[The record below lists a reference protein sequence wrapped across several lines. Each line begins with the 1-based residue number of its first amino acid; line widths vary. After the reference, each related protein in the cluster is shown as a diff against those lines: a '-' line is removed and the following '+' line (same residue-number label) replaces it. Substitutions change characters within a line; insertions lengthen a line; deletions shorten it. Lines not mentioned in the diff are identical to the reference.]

1 MRAGLLMLVLML
13 LTSVAR
19 AETAHVSINQRM
31 FELGHLPLI
40 KVNVVADSED
50 MTRLEFIVRQHGAAE
65 KLMVQP
71 INRYMVLLLG
81 IDEVTDK
88 QAELLV
94 REYRINRW
102 HELKRLPLFDTSVP
116 VVLRSNRA
124 RVFAEQI
131 PTESPQVAV
140 STQALENKP
149 IENKTIE
156 TRAAPATVVSSKV
169 VPPSAV
175 QAQRVQEVAGQPDG
189 EPQQSPGV
197 PSASQA
203 VAAPG
208 PQVKA
213 LPIDSREPGCM
224 LDFDGTETLWRV
236 ASRYAQSSHTH
247 VYGAMLAIFDAN
259 PKAFSRGNIRNLR
272 SDAKLYCP
280 SSSLLESYGDKTAA
294 KEKFEQM

>member
-116 VVLRSNRA
+116 VALRSNRA
-124 RVFAEQI
+124 RVFAEQM
-131 PTESPQVAV
+131 PTESLQIAV
-140 STQALENKP
+140 STQAIENKA

-156 TRAAPATVVSSKV
+156 ARAAPATAVSSKV
-169 VPPSAV
+169 VPPPAV
-175 QAQRVQEVAGQPDG
+175 QAKRVKEVAGQPQS
-189 EPQQSPGV
+189 EPQSLGV

>member
-1 MRAGLLMLVLML
+1 MLVLML

-50 MTRLEFIVRQHGAAE
+50 MTRLEFIVRQQGAAE

-102 HELKRLPLFDTSVP
+102 YELKRLPLFDTSVP

-124 RVFAEQI
+124 RVFAEQM
-131 PTESPQVAV
+131 PTEPPQTVM
-140 STQALENKP
+140 SIQALENKA
-149 IENKTIE
+149 IENKAIE
-156 TRAAPATVVSSKV
+156 ARAVPATVVSSKV
-169 VPPSAV
+169 VPPPAV
-175 QAQRVQEVAGQPDG
+175 QAQRVKEVAGQPQS
-189 EPQQSPGV
+189 EPQSLGV

-208 PQVKA
+208 RQVKA

-259 PKAFSRGNIRNLR
+259 PKAFSRGDIRNLR
-272 SDAKLYCP
+272 SDAKLHCP

>member
-1 MRAGLLMLVLML
+1 MLVLML

-50 MTRLEFIVRQHGAAE
+50 ITRLEFIVRQQGAAE

-116 VVLRSNRA
+116 VALRSNRA
-124 RVFAEQI
+124 RVFAEQM
-131 PTESPQVAV
+131 PTESLQVAM
-140 STQALENKP
+140 STQAIENKA

-156 TRAAPATVVSSKV
+156 ARAMQATVVSSKV

-175 QAQRVQEVAGQPDG
+175 QAQRVKEVAGQPQS
-189 EPQQSPGV
+189 EPQSLGV

-208 PQVKA
+208 SQVTA
-213 LPIDSREPGCM
+213 STIETREPGCM

-236 ASRYAQSSHTH
+236 ASRYAESRHTH

-272 SDAKLYCP
+272 SDAKLHCP
-280 SSSLLESYGDKTAA
+280 SSSLLQSYGDKTAA

>member
-50 MTRLEFIVRQHGAAE
+50 MTRLEFIVRQQGAAE

-116 VVLRSNRA
+116 VALRSNRA
-124 RVFAEQI
+124 RVFAEQM
-131 PTESPQVAV
+131 PTESPQTVM
-140 STQALENKP
+140 SIQALENKA
-149 IENKTIE
+149 IENKAIE
-156 TRAAPATVVSSKV
+156 ARAVPATVVSSKV
-169 VPPSAV
+169 VPPPAV
-175 QAQRVQEVAGQPDG
+175 QAQRVKDVAGQPQS
-189 EPQQSPGV
+189 EPQSLGV
-197 PSASQA
+197 SSASQA

-236 ASRYAQSSHTH
+236 ASRYAENSHTH

-259 PKAFSRGNIRNLR
+259 PKAFSRGDIRNLR
-272 SDAKLYCP
+272 SDAKLHCP

>member
-1 MRAGLLMLVLML
+1 MLVLML

-50 MTRLEFIVRQHGAAE
+50 MTRLEFIVRQQGAAE

-116 VVLRSNRA
+116 VALRSNRA

-131 PTESPQVAV
+131 PGEPPQVAV
-140 STQALENKP
+140 STQALENKA

-156 TRAAPATVVSSKV
+156 TRAAPATAVSSKV

-175 QAQRVQEVAGQPDG
+175 QAQRVKEVAGQPQS
-189 EPQQSPGV
+189 EPQSLGV

-208 PQVKA
+208 SQVTA
-213 LPIDSREPGCM
+213 STIETREPGCM

-236 ASRYAQSSHTH
+236 ASRYAESRHTH
-247 VYGAMLAIFDAN
+247 VYGAMLAIFEAN
-259 PKAFSRGNIRNLR
+259 PKAFSRGNIRHLR
-272 SDAKLYCP
+272 SDAKLHCP
-280 SSSLLESYGDKTAA
+280 SSSLLQSYGDKTAA

>member
-50 MTRLEFIVRQHGAAE
+50 MTRLEFIVRQQGAAE

-102 HELKRLPLFDTSVP
+102 YELKRLPLFDTSVP

-124 RVFAEQI
+124 RVFAEQM
-131 PTESPQVAV
+131 PTEPPQTVM
-140 STQALENKP
+140 SIQALENKA
-149 IENKTIE
+149 IENKAIE
-156 TRAAPATVVSSKV
+156 ARAVPATVVSSKV
-169 VPPSAV
+169 VPPPAV
-175 QAQRVQEVAGQPDG
+175 QAQRVKEVAGQPQS
-189 EPQQSPGV
+189 EPQSLGV

-203 VAAPG
+203 VAVPG
-208 PQVKA
+208 RQVKA

-236 ASRYAQSSHTH
+236 ASRYAQNSHTH

-259 PKAFSRGNIRNLR
+259 PKAFSRGDIRNLR
-272 SDAKLYCP
+272 SDAKLHCP

>member
-50 MTRLEFIVRQHGAAE
+50 MTRLEFIVRQQGAAE

-102 HELKRLPLFDTSVP
+102 YELKRLPLFDTSVP

-124 RVFAEQI
+124 RVFAEQM
-131 PTESPQVAV
+131 PTEPPQTVM
-140 STQALENKP
+140 SIQALENKA
-149 IENKTIE
+149 IENKAIE
-156 TRAAPATVVSSKV
+156 ARAVPATVVSSKV
-169 VPPSAV
+169 VPPPAV
-175 QAQRVQEVAGQPDG
+175 QAQRVKDVAGQPQS
-189 EPQQSPGV
+189 EPQSLGV

-208 PQVKA
+208 RQVKA

-236 ASRYAQSSHTH
+236 ASRYAQNSHTH

-259 PKAFSRGNIRNLR
+259 PKAFSRGDIRNLR
-272 SDAKLYCP
+272 SDAKLHCP

>member
-1 MRAGLLMLVLML
+1 MLVLML

-50 MTRLEFIVRQHGAAE
+50 MTRLEFIVRQQGAAE

-116 VVLRSNRA
+116 VALRSNRA
-124 RVFAEQI
+124 RVFAEQM
-131 PTESPQVAV
+131 PTESLQVAV
-140 STQALENKP
+140 STQAIENKA

-156 TRAAPATVVSSKV
+156 ARAAPATAVSSKV
-169 VPPSAV
+169 VQSSAV
-175 QAQRVQEVAGQPDG
+175 QAQRVKEVAGQPQS
-189 EPQQSPGV
+189 EPQSLGV

-208 PQVKA
+208 RQVKA
-213 LPIDSREPGCM
+213 LPIASREPGCM

-236 ASRYAQSSHTH
+236 ASRYAENSHTH

-259 PKAFSRGNIRNLR
+259 PKAFSRGDIRNLR
-272 SDAKLYCP
+272 SDAKLHCP

>member
-13 LTSVAR
+13 LTFVAR

-31 FELGHLPLI
+31 FELGHLPML

-50 MTRLEFIVRQHGAAE
+50 MTRLEFIVRQRGASE

-116 VVLRSNRA
+116 VALRSNRA
-124 RVFAEQI
+124 RIFGEQM
-131 PTESPQVAV
+131 PSESPQVAV
-140 STQALENKP
+140 STQAIENKA

-156 TRAAPATVVSSKV
+156 ARAVPATVVSSKV
-169 VPPSAV
+169 VPSSAV
-175 QAQRVQEVAGQPDG
+175 QAQRVKEVAGQGDG
-189 EPQQSPGV
+189 EPQSQGM
-197 PSASQA
+197 PSAFQA
-203 VAAPG
+203 VAALG
-208 PQVKA
+208 SQVTA
-213 LPIDSREPGCM
+213 PPIETREPGCM

-236 ASRYAQSSHTH
+236 ASRYAESRHTH
-247 VYGAMLAIFDAN
+247 VYGAMLAIFEAN
-259 PKAFSRGNIRNLR
+259 PKAFNRGNIRHLR
-272 SDAKLYCP
+272 RDAKLHCP
-280 SSSLLESYGDKTAA
+280 SSHLLQSYGDKTAA

>member
-13 LTSVAR
+13 LTSVTR

-31 FELGHLPLI
+31 FELGHLPML

-50 MTRLEFIVRQHGAAE
+50 MTRLEFIVRQQGAAE

-116 VVLRSNRA
+116 VALRSNRA
-124 RVFAEQI
+124 RVFGEQM
-131 PTESPQVAV
+131 PSESQ
-140 STQALENKP
+140 
-149 IENKTIE
+149 
-156 TRAAPATVVSSKV
+156 RAAVQATTGASEAVQL
-169 VPPSAV
+169 SAV
-175 QAQRVQEVAGQPDG
+175 QAQRVQEVAVQADA
-189 EPQQSPGV
+189 EPQSPGMS
-197 PSASQA
+197 SASLA
-203 VAAPG
+203 IVAPG
-208 PQVKA
+208 SKVKA
-213 LPIDSREPGCM
+213 PPIEKREPGCM

-236 ASRYAQSSHTH
+236 ASRYAENNHTH
-247 VYGAMLAIFDAN
+247 VYGAMLAIFEAN

-272 SDAKLYCP
+272 SDAKLHCP
-280 SSSLLESYGDKTAA
+280 SSRLLQSYEDKAAA

>member
-13 LTSVAR
+13 LTSVAI

-50 MTRLEFIVRQHGAAE
+50 MTRLEFIVRQQGAAE

-102 HELKRLPLFDTSVP
+102 YELKRLPLFDTSVP

-169 VPPSAV
+169 MPPSAV
-175 QAQRVQEVAGQPDG
+175 QAQRVKEVDGQGDG
-189 EPQQSPGV
+189 EPQSLGV
-197 PSASQA
+197 HSASQA

-208 PQVKA
+208 RQVKV
-213 LPIDSREPGCM
+213 LPIASREPGCM

-259 PKAFSRGNIRNLR
+259 PKAFSRGDIRNLR
-272 SDAKLYCP
+272 SDAKLHCP
-280 SSSLLESYGDKTAA
+280 SSSLLQSYGDKTAA

>member
-1 MRAGLLMLVLML
+1 MLVLML

-50 MTRLEFIVRQHGAAE
+50 MTRLEFIVRQQGAAE

-102 HELKRLPLFDTSVP
+102 YELKRLPLFDTSVP

-124 RVFAEQI
+124 RVFAEQM
-131 PTESPQVAV
+131 PTEPPQTVM
-140 STQALENKP
+140 SIQALENKA
-149 IENKTIE
+149 IENKAIE
-156 TRAAPATVVSSKV
+156 ARAVPATVVSSKV
-169 VPPSAV
+169 VQSSAV
-175 QAQRVQEVAGQPDG
+175 QAQRVKEVAGQPQS
-189 EPQQSPGV
+189 EPQSLGV

-208 PQVKA
+208 RQVKT

-236 ASRYAQSSHTH
+236 ASRYAQNSHTH

-259 PKAFSRGNIRNLR
+259 PKAFSRGDIRNLR
-272 SDAKLYCP
+272 SDAKLHCP

>member
-1 MRAGLLMLVLML
+1 MLVLML

-50 MTRLEFIVRQHGAAE
+50 MTRLEFIVRQQGAAE

-116 VVLRSNRA
+116 VALRSNRA
-124 RVFAEQI
+124 RVFAEQM

-140 STQALENKP
+140 LIQALENKA

-156 TRAAPATVVSSKV
+156 ARAVQATAVSSKV
-169 VPPSAV
+169 VPPPAV
-175 QAQRVQEVAGQPDG
+175 QAQRVKDVAGQPQS
-189 EPQQSPGV
+189 EPQSLGV
-197 PSASQA
+197 SSASQA

-236 ASRYAQSSHTH
+236 ASRYAQNSHTH

>member
-50 MTRLEFIVRQHGAAE
+50 MTRLEFIVRQQGAAE

-116 VVLRSNRA
+116 VALRSNRA
-124 RVFAEQI
+124 RVFAEQM
-131 PTESPQVAV
+131 PTESLQVAM
-140 STQALENKP
+140 STQAIENKA

-156 TRAAPATVVSSKV
+156 ARAAPATAVSSKV
-169 VPPSAV
+169 VPPPAV
-175 QAQRVQEVAGQPDG
+175 QAQRVKEVAGQPQS
-189 EPQQSPGV
+189 EPQSLGV

-208 PQVKA
+208 SQVTA
-213 LPIDSREPGCM
+213 STIETREPGCM

-236 ASRYAQSSHTH
+236 ASRYAESRHTH
-247 VYGAMLAIFDAN
+247 VYGAMLAIFEAN
-259 PKAFSRGNIRNLR
+259 PKAFNRGNIRHLR
-272 SDAKLYCP
+272 RDAKLHCP
-280 SSSLLESYGDKTAA
+280 SSRLLQSYGDKTAA

>member
-50 MTRLEFIVRQHGAAE
+50 MTRLEFIVRQQGAAE

-116 VVLRSNRA
+116 VALRSNRA
-124 RVFAEQI
+124 RVFAEQM
-131 PTESPQVAV
+131 PTESLQVAV
-140 STQALENKP
+140 STQAIENKA

-156 TRAAPATVVSSKV
+156 ARAVQATAVSSKV
-169 VPPSAV
+169 VQSSAV
-175 QAQRVQEVAGQPDG
+175 QAQRVKEVAGQPQS
-189 EPQQSPGV
+189 EPQSLGV

-208 PQVKA
+208 RQVKA
-213 LPIDSREPGCM
+213 LPIASREPGCM

-236 ASRYAQSSHTH
+236 ASRYAENSHTH

-259 PKAFSRGNIRNLR
+259 PKAFSRGDIRNLR
-272 SDAKLYCP
+272 SDAKLHCP

>member
-1 MRAGLLMLVLML
+1 MRAGLLMFVLML

-31 FELGHLPLI
+31 FELGHLPML

-50 MTRLEFIVRQHGAAE
+50 MTRLEFIVRQQGAAE

-116 VVLRSNRA
+116 VALRSNRA
-124 RVFAEQI
+124 RVFGEQM
-131 PTESPQVAV
+131 PSESQ
-140 STQALENKP
+140 
-149 IENKTIE
+149 
-156 TRAAPATVVSSKV
+156 RAAVPATTGASEA
-169 VPPSAV
+169 VPSSAV
-175 QAQRVQEVAGQPDG
+175 QAQRVKEVAGQPQS
-189 EPQQSPGV
+189 EPQSLGV
-197 PSASQA
+197 SLASQA

-208 PQVKA
+208 SQVTA
-213 LPIDSREPGCM
+213 PPIETREPGCM

-236 ASRYAQSSHTH
+236 ASRYAESRHTH
-247 VYGAMLAIFDAN
+247 VYGAMLAIFEAN
-259 PKAFSRGNIRNLR
+259 PKAFNRGNIRHLR
-272 SDAKLYCP
+272 RDAKLHCP
-280 SSSLLESYGDKTAA
+280 SSRLLQSYGDKTAA

>member
-1 MRAGLLMLVLML
+1 MLVLML

-50 MTRLEFIVRQHGAAE
+50 MTRLEFIVRQQGAAE

-116 VVLRSNRA
+116 VALRSNRA
-124 RVFAEQI
+124 RVFAEQM
-131 PTESPQVAV
+131 PTESPQTVM
-140 STQALENKP
+140 SIQALENKA
-149 IENKTIE
+149 IENKAIE
-156 TRAAPATVVSSKV
+156 ARAVPATVVSSKV
-169 VPPSAV
+169 VPPPAV
-175 QAQRVQEVAGQPDG
+175 QAQRVKDVAGQPQS
-189 EPQQSPGV
+189 EPQSLGV
-197 PSASQA
+197 SSASQA

-236 ASRYAQSSHTH
+236 ASRYAENSHTH

-259 PKAFSRGNIRNLR
+259 PKAFSRGDIRNLR
-272 SDAKLYCP
+272 SDAKLHCP

>member
-50 MTRLEFIVRQHGAAE
+50 MTRLEFIVRQQGAAE

-116 VVLRSNRA
+116 VALRSNRA
-124 RVFAEQI
+124 RVFAEQM
-131 PTESPQVAV
+131 PTESLQVAV
-140 STQALENKP
+140 STQAIENKA

-156 TRAAPATVVSSKV
+156 ARAAPATAVSSKV
-169 VPPSAV
+169 VPPPAV
-175 QAQRVQEVAGQPDG
+175 QAQRVKEVAGQPQS
-189 EPQQSPGV
+189 EPQSLGV

-208 PQVKA
+208 SQVTA
-213 LPIDSREPGCM
+213 STIETREPGCM

-236 ASRYAQSSHTH
+236 ASRYAESRHTH
-247 VYGAMLAIFDAN
+247 VYGVMLAIFEAN
-259 PKAFSRGNIRNLR
+259 PKAFNRGNIRHLR
-272 SDAKLYCP
+272 RDAKLHCP
-280 SSSLLESYGDKTAA
+280 SSRLLQSYGDKTAA

>member
-50 MTRLEFIVRQHGAAE
+50 MTRLEFIVRQQGAAE

-116 VVLRSNRA
+116 VALRSNRA
-124 RVFAEQI
+124 RVFAEQM

-169 VPPSAV
+169 MPPSAV
-175 QAQRVQEVAGQPDG
+175 QAQRVKEVDGQGDG
-189 EPQQSPGV
+189 EPQSLGV
-197 PSASQA
+197 HSASQA

-208 PQVKA
+208 RQVKA
-213 LPIDSREPGCM
+213 LPIASREPGCM

-259 PKAFSRGNIRNLR
+259 PKAFSRGDIRNLR
-272 SDAKLYCP
+272 SDAKLHCP
-280 SSSLLESYGDKTAA
+280 SSSLLQSYGDKTAA

>member
-1 MRAGLLMLVLML
+1 MLVLML

-50 MTRLEFIVRQHGAAE
+50 MTRLEFIVRQQGAAE

-116 VVLRSNRA
+116 VALRSNRA
-124 RVFAEQI
+124 RVFAEQM

-169 VPPSAV
+169 MPPSAV
-175 QAQRVQEVAGQPDG
+175 QAQRVKEVDGQGDG
-189 EPQQSPGV
+189 EPQSLGV
-197 PSASQA
+197 HSASQA

-208 PQVKA
+208 RQVKA
-213 LPIDSREPGCM
+213 LPIASREPGCM

-259 PKAFSRGNIRNLR
+259 PKAFSRGDIRNLR
-272 SDAKLYCP
+272 SDAKLHCP
-280 SSSLLESYGDKTAA
+280 SSSLLQSYGDKTAA

>member
-1 MRAGLLMLVLML
+1 MLVLML
-13 LTSVAR
+13 LTSVAI

-50 MTRLEFIVRQHGAAE
+50 MTRLEFIVRQQGAAE

-116 VVLRSNRA
+116 VALRSNRA

-140 STQALENKP
+140 STQAIENKA

-156 TRAAPATVVSSKV
+156 ARAVQATAVSSKV
-169 VPPSAV
+169 VPSSAV
-175 QAQRVQEVAGQPDG
+175 QAQRVKAVAGQSQS
-189 EPQQSPGV
+189 EPQSLGV

-208 PQVKA
+208 LQVKA
-213 LPIDSREPGCM
+213 LPIETREPGCM

-259 PKAFSRGNIRNLR
+259 PKAFSRGDIRNLR
-272 SDAKLYCP
+272 SDAKLHCP
-280 SSSLLESYGDKTAA
+280 SSSLLQSYGDKTAA

>member
-13 LTSVAR
+13 LTFVAR

-31 FELGHLPLI
+31 FELGHLPML

-50 MTRLEFIVRQHGAAE
+50 MTRLEFIVRQRGASE

-116 VVLRSNRA
+116 VALRSNRA
-124 RVFAEQI
+124 RIFGEQMPSESLRAE
-131 PTESPQVAV
+131 V
-140 STQALENKP
+140 
-149 IENKTIE
+149 
-156 TRAAPATVVSSKV
+156 PATVVSSKV
-169 VPPSAV
+169 VPSSAV
-175 QAQRVQEVAGQPDG
+175 QAQRVKEVAGQGDG
-189 EPQQSPGV
+189 EPQSQGM
-197 PSASQA
+197 PSAFQA
-203 VAAPG
+203 VAALG
-208 PQVKA
+208 SQVTA
-213 LPIDSREPGCM
+213 PPIETREPGCM

-236 ASRYAQSSHTH
+236 ASRYAESRHTH
-247 VYGAMLAIFDAN
+247 VYGAMLAIFEAN
-259 PKAFSRGNIRNLR
+259 PKAFNRGNIRHLR
-272 SDAKLYCP
+272 RDAKLHCP
-280 SSSLLESYGDKTAA
+280 SSHLLQSYGDKTAA

>member
-50 MTRLEFIVRQHGAAE
+50 MTRLEFIVRQQGAAE

-116 VVLRSNRA
+116 VALRSNRA
-124 RVFAEQI
+124 RVFAEQM
-131 PTESPQVAV
+131 PTESLQVAV
-140 STQALENKP
+140 STQAIENKA

-169 VPPSAV
+169 VQSSAV
-175 QAQRVQEVAGQPDG
+175 QAQRVKEVAGQPQS
-189 EPQQSPGV
+189 EPQSLGV

-208 PQVKA
+208 RQVKA
-213 LPIDSREPGCM
+213 LPIASREPGCM

-259 PKAFSRGNIRNLR
+259 PKAFSRGDIRNLR
-272 SDAKLYCP
+272 SDAKLHCP

>member
-1 MRAGLLMLVLML
+1 MLVLML

-50 MTRLEFIVRQHGAAE
+50 MTRLEFIVRQQGAAE

-102 HELKRLPLFDTSVP
+102 YELKRLPLFDTSVP

-140 STQALENKP
+140 STQAIENKP

-156 TRAAPATVVSSKV
+156 ARAAPATVVSSKV
-169 VPPSAV
+169 MPPSAV
-175 QAQRVQEVAGQPDG
+175 QAQRVKEVDGQGDG
-189 EPQQSPGV
+189 EPQSLGV
-197 PSASQA
+197 HSTSQA

-208 PQVKA
+208 RQVKA
-213 LPIDSREPGCM
+213 LPIASREPGCM

-236 ASRYAQSSHTH
+236 ASRYAQNSHTH

-259 PKAFSRGNIRNLR
+259 PKAFSRGDIRNLR
-272 SDAKLYCP
+272 SDAKLHCP

>member
-50 MTRLEFIVRQHGAAE
+50 MTRLEFIVRQQGAAE

-102 HELKRLPLFDTSVP
+102 YELKRLPLFDTSVP

-124 RVFAEQI
+124 RVFAEQM
-131 PTESPQVAV
+131 PTEPPQTVM
-140 STQALENKP
+140 SIQALENKA
-149 IENKTIE
+149 IENKAIE
-156 TRAAPATVVSSKV
+156 ARAVPATVVSSKV
-169 VPPSAV
+169 VPPPAV
-175 QAQRVQEVAGQPDG
+175 QAQRVKEVAGQPQS
-189 EPQQSPGV
+189 EPQSLGV

-208 PQVKA
+208 RQVKA

-236 ASRYAQSSHTH
+236 ASRYAENSHTH

-259 PKAFSRGNIRNLR
+259 PKAFSRGDIRNLR
-272 SDAKLYCP
+272 SDAKLHCP

>member
-50 MTRLEFIVRQHGAAE
+50 MTRLEFIVRQQGAAE

-116 VVLRSNRA
+116 VALLSNRA

-131 PTESPQVAV
+131 PGEPPQVAV
-140 STQALENKP
+140 STQA

-156 TRAAPATVVSSKV
+156 ARAAPATAVSSKV
-169 VPPSAV
+169 MPPPAV
-175 QAQRVQEVAGQPDG
+175 QAQRVKDVAGQPQS
-189 EPQQSPGV
+189 EPQSLGV

-208 PQVKA
+208 RQVKA
-213 LPIDSREPGCM
+213 QPITSREPGCM

-236 ASRYAQSSHTH
+236 ASRYAERYHTH
-247 VYGAMLAIFDAN
+247 VYGVMLAIFDAN

-272 SDAKLYCP
+272 SDAKLHCP
-280 SSSLLESYGDKTAA
+280 SIQLLESYSDKAAA
-294 KEKFEQM
+294 KEKFERM

>member
-50 MTRLEFIVRQHGAAE
+50 MTRLEFIVRQQGAAE

-102 HELKRLPLFDTSVP
+102 YELKRLPLFDTSVP

-124 RVFAEQI
+124 RVFAEQM
-131 PTESPQVAV
+131 PTEPPQTVM
-140 STQALENKP
+140 SIQALENKA
-149 IENKTIE
+149 IENKAIE
-156 TRAAPATVVSSKV
+156 ARAVPATVVSSKV
-169 VPPSAV
+169 VQSSAV
-175 QAQRVQEVAGQPDG
+175 QAQRVKEVAGQPQS
-189 EPQQSPGV
+189 EPQSLGV

-208 PQVKA
+208 RQVKT

-236 ASRYAQSSHTH
+236 ASRYAQNSHTH

-259 PKAFSRGNIRNLR
+259 PKAFSRGDIRNLR
-272 SDAKLYCP
+272 SDAKLHCP

>member
-116 VVLRSNRA
+116 VALRSNRA
-124 RVFAEQI
+124 RVFAEQM
-131 PTESPQVAV
+131 PTESLQVAV
-140 STQALENKP
+140 STQAIENKA

-156 TRAAPATVVSSKV
+156 ARAAPATAVSSKV
-169 VPPSAV
+169 VPPPAV
-175 QAQRVQEVAGQPDG
+175 QAKRVKEVAGQPQS
-189 EPQQSPGV
+189 EPQSLGV

-236 ASRYAQSSHTH
+236 ASRYAESSHTH

>member
-40 KVNVVADSED
+40 KVNVVAESED
-50 MTRLEFIVRQHGAAE
+50 MTRLEFIVRQQGAAE

-116 VVLRSNRA
+116 VALRSNRA

-131 PTESPQVAV
+131 PGEPPQVAV
-140 STQALENKP
+140 STQAIENKA

-156 TRAAPATVVSSKV
+156 ARAAPATVVSSKV
-169 VPPSAV
+169 VQSSAV
-175 QAQRVQEVAGQPDG
+175 QAQRVKDVAGQPQS
-189 EPQQSPGV
+189 EPQSLGV
-197 PSASQA
+197 SSASQA

-236 ASRYAQSSHTH
+236 ASRYAQNSHTH

-259 PKAFSRGNIRNLR
+259 PKAFSRGDIRNLR
-272 SDAKLYCP
+272 SDAKLHCP
-280 SSSLLESYGDKTAA
+280 SSSLLQSYGDKTAA

>member
-1 MRAGLLMLVLML
+1 MLVLML

-50 MTRLEFIVRQHGAAE
+50 MTRLEFIVRQQGAAE

-102 HELKRLPLFDTSVP
+102 YELKRLPLFDTSVP

-169 VPPSAV
+169 MPPSAV
-175 QAQRVQEVAGQPDG
+175 QAQRVKEVDGQGDG
-189 EPQQSPGV
+189 EPQSLGV
-197 PSASQA
+197 HSASQA

-208 PQVKA
+208 RQVKA
-213 LPIDSREPGCM
+213 LPIASREPGCM

-259 PKAFSRGNIRNLR
+259 PKAFSRGDIRNLR
-272 SDAKLYCP
+272 SDAKLHCP

>member
-1 MRAGLLMLVLML
+1 MLVLML

-50 MTRLEFIVRQHGAAE
+50 MTRLEFIVRQQGAAE

-116 VVLRSNRA
+116 VALRSNRA
-124 RVFAEQI
+124 RVFAEQM
-131 PTESPQVAV
+131 PTESPQTVM
-140 STQALENKP
+140 SIQALENKA
-149 IENKTIE
+149 IENKAIE
-156 TRAAPATVVSSKV
+156 ARAVPATVVSSKV
-169 VPPSAV
+169 VPPPAV
-175 QAQRVQEVAGQPDG
+175 QAQRVKDVAGQPQS
-189 EPQQSPGV
+189 EPQSLGV
-197 PSASQA
+197 SSASQA

-213 LPIDSREPGCM
+213 LPIASREPGCM

-236 ASRYAQSSHTH
+236 ASRYAENSHTH

-259 PKAFSRGNIRNLR
+259 PKAFSRGDIRNLR
-272 SDAKLYCP
+272 SDAKLHCP

>member
-19 AETAHVSINQRM
+19 TETAHVSINQRM
-31 FELGHLPLI
+31 FELGHLPML

-50 MTRLEFIVRQHGAAE
+50 MTRLEFIVRQQGAAE

-116 VVLRSNRA
+116 VALRSNRA
-124 RVFAEQI
+124 RVFGEQM
-131 PTESPQVAV
+131 PSESQ
-140 STQALENKP
+140 
-149 IENKTIE
+149 
-156 TRAAPATVVSSKV
+156 RAAVPATTGASEAVLS
-169 VPPSAV
+169 SAV
-175 QAQRVQEVAGQPDG
+175 QAQRVKEVAGQPQS
-189 EPQQSPGV
+189 EPQSLGV
-197 PSASQA
+197 SLASQA

-208 PQVKA
+208 SQVTA
-213 LPIDSREPGCM
+213 PPIETREPGCM

-236 ASRYAQSSHTH
+236 ASRYAQNSHTH

-259 PKAFSRGNIRNLR
+259 PKAFSRGDIRNLR
-272 SDAKLYCP
+272 SDAKLHCP

>member
-1 MRAGLLMLVLML
+1 MLVLML

-50 MTRLEFIVRQHGAAE
+50 MTRLEFIVRQQGAAE

-116 VVLRSNRA
+116 VALRSNRA
-124 RVFAEQI
+124 RVFAEQM

-140 STQALENKP
+140 STQAIENKA

-156 TRAAPATVVSSKV
+156 ARAAPATVVSSKV
-169 VPPSAV
+169 MPPSAV
-175 QAQRVQEVAGQPDG
+175 QAQRVKEVDGQGDG
-189 EPQQSPGV
+189 EPQSLGV
-197 PSASQA
+197 HSASQA

-208 PQVKA
+208 RQVKA
-213 LPIDSREPGCM
+213 LPIASREPGCM

-259 PKAFSRGNIRNLR
+259 PKAFSRGDIRNLR
-272 SDAKLYCP
+272 SDAKLHCP
-280 SSSLLESYGDKTAA
+280 SSSLLRSYGDKTAA

>member
-13 LTSVAR
+13 LTSVAI

-50 MTRLEFIVRQHGAAE
+50 MTRLEFIVRQQGAAE

-116 VVLRSNRA
+116 VALRSNRA
-124 RVFAEQI
+124 RVFAEQM

-140 STQALENKP
+140 STQAIENKA

-156 TRAAPATVVSSKV
+156 ARSVQATAVSSKV
-169 VPPSAV
+169 VPPPAV
-175 QAQRVQEVAGQPDG
+175 QAQRVKDVAGQP
-189 EPQQSPGV
+189 QSESQSLGV

-208 PQVKA
+208 RQVKA
-213 LPIDSREPGCM
+213 LPIASREPGCM

-259 PKAFSRGNIRNLR
+259 PKAFSRGDIRNLR
-272 SDAKLYCP
+272 SDAKLHCP

>member
-50 MTRLEFIVRQHGAAE
+50 ITRLEFIVRQQGAAE

-116 VVLRSNRA
+116 VALRSNRA
-124 RVFAEQI
+124 RVFAEQM
-131 PTESPQVAV
+131 PTESLQVAM
-140 STQALENKP
+140 STQAIENKA

-156 TRAAPATVVSSKV
+156 ARAMQATVVSSKV

-175 QAQRVQEVAGQPDG
+175 QAQRVKEVAGQPQS
-189 EPQQSPGV
+189 EPQSLGV

-208 PQVKA
+208 SQVTA
-213 LPIDSREPGCM
+213 STIETREPGCM

-236 ASRYAQSSHTH
+236 ASRYAESRHTH
-247 VYGAMLAIFDAN
+247 VYGAMLAIFEAN
-259 PKAFSRGNIRNLR
+259 PKAFNRGNIRNLR
-272 SDAKLYCP
+272 RDAKLHCP
-280 SSSLLESYGDKTAA
+280 SSRLLQSYGDKTAA

>member
-13 LTSVAR
+13 LTFVAR

-31 FELGHLPLI
+31 FELGHLPML

-50 MTRLEFIVRQHGAAE
+50 MTRLEFIVRQQGASE

-116 VVLRSNRA
+116 VALRSNRA
-124 RVFAEQI
+124 RVFGEQM
-131 PTESPQVAV
+131 PSESQ
-140 STQALENKP
+140 
-149 IENKTIE
+149 
-156 TRAAPATVVSSKV
+156 RAAVPATTGASEA
-169 VPPSAV
+169 VPSSAV
-175 QAQRVQEVAGQPDG
+175 QAQRVKEVAGQPQS
-189 EPQQSPGV
+189 EPQSLGV
-197 PSASQA
+197 SLASQA

-208 PQVKA
+208 SQVTA
-213 LPIDSREPGCM
+213 PPIETREPGCM

-236 ASRYAQSSHTH
+236 ASRYAESRHTH
-247 VYGAMLAIFDAN
+247 VYGAMLAIFEAN
-259 PKAFSRGNIRNLR
+259 PKAFNRGNIRHLR
-272 SDAKLYCP
+272 RDAKLHCP
-280 SSSLLESYGDKTAA
+280 SSRLLQSYGDKTAA

>member
-1 MRAGLLMLVLML
+1 MLVLML

-50 MTRLEFIVRQHGAAE
+50 MTRLEFIVRQQGAAE

-102 HELKRLPLFDTSVP
+102 HELKHLPLFDTSVP
-116 VVLRSNRA
+116 VALRSNRA
-124 RVFAEQI
+124 RVFAEQM

-140 STQALENKP
+140 STQTIENKA

-156 TRAAPATVVSSKV
+156 ARAVQATAVSSKV
-169 VPPSAV
+169 VPPPGV
-175 QAQRVQEVAGQPDG
+175 QAQRVKDVAGQPQS
-189 EPQQSPGV
+189 EPQSLGV
-197 PSASQA
+197 SSASQA

-236 ASRYAQSSHTH
+236 ASRYAENSHTH

-259 PKAFSRGNIRNLR
+259 PKAFSRGDIRNLR
-272 SDAKLYCP
+272 SDAKLHCP

>member
-1 MRAGLLMLVLML
+1 MLVLML

-50 MTRLEFIVRQHGAAE
+50 MTRLEFIVRQQGAAE

-102 HELKRLPLFDTSVP
+102 YELKRLPLFDTSVP

-124 RVFAEQI
+124 RVFAEQM
-131 PTESPQVAV
+131 PTEPPQTVM
-140 STQALENKP
+140 SIQALENKA
-149 IENKTIE
+149 IENKAIE
-156 TRAAPATVVSSKV
+156 ARAVPATVVSSKV
-169 VPPSAV
+169 VPPPAV
-175 QAQRVQEVAGQPDG
+175 QAQRVKDVAGQPQS
-189 EPQQSPGV
+189 EPQSLGV

-208 PQVKA
+208 RQVKA

-236 ASRYAQSSHTH
+236 ASRYAQNSHTH

-259 PKAFSRGNIRNLR
+259 PKAFSRGDIRNLR
-272 SDAKLYCP
+272 SDAKLHCP

>member
-1 MRAGLLMLVLML
+1 MLVLML
-13 LTSVAR
+13 LTSVAI

-50 MTRLEFIVRQHGAAE
+50 MTRLEFIVRQQGAAE

-102 HELKRLPLFDTSVP
+102 YELKRLPLFDTSVP

-169 VPPSAV
+169 MPPSAV
-175 QAQRVQEVAGQPDG
+175 QAQRVKEVDGQGDG
-189 EPQQSPGV
+189 EPQSLGV
-197 PSASQA
+197 HSASQA

-208 PQVKA
+208 RQVKV
-213 LPIDSREPGCM
+213 LPIASREPGCM

-259 PKAFSRGNIRNLR
+259 PKAFSRGDIRNLR
-272 SDAKLYCP
+272 SDAKLHCP
-280 SSSLLESYGDKTAA
+280 SSSLLQSYGDKTAA

>member
-1 MRAGLLMLVLML
+1 MRAGLLMLVLIL

-31 FELGHLPLI
+31 FELGHLPML

-50 MTRLEFIVRQHGAAE
+50 MTRLEFIVRQRGASE

-116 VVLRSNRA
+116 VALRSNRA
-124 RVFAEQI
+124 RVFGEQM
-131 PTESPQVAV
+131 PSESP
-140 STQALENKP
+140 
-149 IENKTIE
+149 
-156 TRAAPATVVSSKV
+156 RAEVPATAVSSKV
-169 VPPSAV
+169 VPSSAV
-175 QAQRVQEVAGQPDG
+175 QAQRVQAVAGQPQS
-189 EPQQSPGV
+189 EPQSLGV

-208 PQVKA
+208 LQVKA
-213 LPIDSREPGCM
+213 LPIETREPGCM

-236 ASRYAQSSHTH
+236 ASRYAESSHTH

-259 PKAFSRGNIRNLR
+259 PKAFSRGDIRNLR
-272 SDAKLYCP
+272 SDAKLHCP
-280 SSSLLESYGDKTAA
+280 SSSLLQSYGDKTAA